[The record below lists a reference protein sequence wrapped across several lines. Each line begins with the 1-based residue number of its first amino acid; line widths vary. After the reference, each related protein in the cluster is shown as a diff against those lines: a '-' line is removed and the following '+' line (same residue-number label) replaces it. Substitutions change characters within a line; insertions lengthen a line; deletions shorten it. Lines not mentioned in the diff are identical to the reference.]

1 MLDQFRGEVAEL
13 IVKTI
18 LLQYHRNGKIDSYD
32 YARWDRLSPELRIS
46 RKQFDAVVQGVK
58 TDFQDP
64 SRIPLFEKDSF
75 FEDVTN
81 RMLVL
86 TTQAE
91 TERVLQKL
99 NEVFRICSQT
109 ETLPSPQAEI
119 SSPKTNDISENI
131 SQILESENPHKL
143 KVLKDLQNRVT
154 DVQGRYEIRKAIDLV
169 QKSES
174 VSPPE
179 GTDGFDGILQNLR
192 SEKEE
197 VRKQT
202 LMDIANQNRQEFLDV
217 ILKMEEETNETYLKA
232 CILRLLPNSPPAR
245 QELIHRYLTDSDFR
259 IVANAIEALEK
270 TGGIAALA
278 RISTFASHPDNRV
291 RANALA
297 ALHRL
302 GHERSFTL
310 FEKMIHSEYS
320 AYRDSAAYAIC
331 TLKDPHFIPL
341 LKELLGDSE
350 PSVREKAF
358 HGLKFLAFQ
367 GNKEAEKGLE
377 GVDQDLISI

>member
-217 ILKMEEETNETYLKA
+217 ILK
-232 CILRLLPNSPPAR
+232 
-245 QELIHRYLTDSDFR
+245 
-259 IVANAIEALEK
+259 
-270 TGGIAALA
+270 
-278 RISTFASHPDNRV
+278 
-291 RANALA
+291 
-297 ALHRL
+297 
-302 GHERSFTL
+302 
-310 FEKMIHSEYS
+310 
-320 AYRDSAAYAIC
+320 
-331 TLKDPHFIPL
+331 
-341 LKELLGDSE
+341 
-350 PSVREKAF
+350 
-358 HGLKFLAFQ
+358 
-367 GNKEAEKGLE
+367 
-377 GVDQDLISI
+377 